1 MTRFLLDSGI
11 ANDYLNRQHG
21 VYQRA
26 RAELA
31 KGNRIGIGTPVLGEL
46 LSGIERSASRERN
59 LERLRTNLLA
69 WTLWP
74 FDRAAAFEFG
84 RVHAELIRHG
94 RPMQVVD
101 VMIAAI
107 AFSLGNCTIV
117 TTDSDLSA
125 VRGLRVENWTVAS
138 GQK

>member
-21 VYQRA
+21 VYERA

-59 LERLRTNLLA
+59 LKRLKTNLAA
-69 WTLWP
+69 WKLWS
-74 FDRAAAFEFG
+74 FDQSAAVEYG
-84 RVHAELIRHG
+84 RIHAELVRKG
-94 RPMQVVD
+94 RPIQTVD
-101 VMIAAI
+101 AMIAAI
-107 AFSLGNCTIV
+107 AFSLGSCTVV
-117 TTDSDLSA
+117 TTDADLAA
-125 VRGLRVENWTVAS
+125 VDGLRVDNWRS
-138 GQK
+138 